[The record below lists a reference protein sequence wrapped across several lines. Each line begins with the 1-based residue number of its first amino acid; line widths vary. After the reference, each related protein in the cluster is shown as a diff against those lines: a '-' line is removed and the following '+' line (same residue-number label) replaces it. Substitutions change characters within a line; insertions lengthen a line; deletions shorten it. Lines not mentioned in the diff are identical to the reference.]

1 MAAVKVTSLWTAL
14 ISLLAALF
22 ASLGLTGSASA
33 SRKRPALPVR
43 VETGERVTPRKTR
56 QTRQTRRTQQTY
68 EPQTPG
74 AGRVPR
80 QGATPQR
87 APRDRSL
94 PPTIKQRIGA
104 EAHGTS
110 PSVRYRAEPP
120 DGLALLQGPLPVP
133 GAALATPAA

>member
-14 ISLLAALF
+14 ISLFAALF

-33 SRKRPALPVR
+33 SRKRPALPVPL
-43 VETGERVTPRKTR
+43 ETEERVSPRRTRKTR
-56 QTRQTRRTQQTY
+56 RTRQERQTY
-68 EPQTPG
+68 EPQIPG

-80 QGATPQR
+80 QGAASQR

-110 PSVRYRAEPP
+110 PSVRYLPEVP
-120 DGLALLQGPLPVP
+120 DGLALLQGPLPEP
-133 GAALATPAA
+133 GATVATPAA